1 MLLLDSPPL
10 LTTQK
15 SIFKKCEL
23 EGKSDLFE
31 VWPLENR
38 EPITLNALSEGT
50 WGFYRVGRKDT
61 GQWSGR
67 LCAEYG
73 LCHLPWVLPVSL
85 FRIFRSFSMRTPGM
99 ELLPLHPQHHP
110 NSTQHLQRCSFF
122 PIKTSS
128 SGIRSHSL

>member
-67 LCAEYG
+67 LCAE
-73 LCHLPWVLPVSL
+73 
-85 FRIFRSFSMRTPGM
+85 
-99 ELLPLHPQHHP
+99 
-110 NSTQHLQRCSFF
+110 
-122 PIKTSS
+122 
-128 SGIRSHSL
+128 